1 MTRASTA
8 RASTARASAARAPAE
23 VLDRLRAELKG
34 GGIALAPSGIVSFDA
49 VRVVGPG
56 NSLLVS
62 VYDRGDGIDFL
73 AVPEPDTD
81 PDGPYESIGTEE
93 QITQVAGIIRRRVGA
108 V

>member
-8 RASTARASAARAPAE
+8 RASAE

-34 GGIALAPSGIVSFDA
+34 GGVALAASGIASFDA
-49 VRVVGPG
+49 VRVVGP
-56 NSLLVS
+56 SSELLVAVS
-62 VYDRGDGIDFL
+62 DRGDDGIDFL

-93 QITQVAGIIRRRVGA
+93 QVTQVAGIIRRRVGA
-108 V
+108 A

>member
-1 MTRASTA
+1 MTRAA
-8 RASTARASAARAPAE
+8 AARASAA

-56 NSLLVS
+56 NSLLVA
-62 VYDRGDGIDFL
+62 VRDRGGDGIDFL

-81 PDGPYESIGTEE
+81 PDGPYEPIGTEE
-93 QITQVAGIIRRRVGA
+93 QLTQVAGIIRRRVGA